1 MRGFRFRE
9 LLCMSGLF
17 VANSWCYACVWEMEV
32 DIFQCL
38 GVNWN
43 DWMRIGFL

>member
-1 MRGFRFRE
+1 MRAFRFRE
-9 LLCMSGLF
+9 LLCMIALF
-17 VANSWCYACVWEMEV
+17 VANRCYACVWEMEG

-43 DWMRIGFL
+43 DWKRSSFL

>member
-17 VANSWCYACVWEMEV
+17 VANRCYTSDREMEG
-32 DIFQCL
+32 DIFLCSKM
-38 GVNWN
+38 NWN
-43 DWMRIGFL
+43 AWMRNGFL